1 MKGGASTLRKQPKP
15 KAKPAKPCGKLGTG
29 YWPDHCPDCG
39 GAMTFIIS
47 RAVEHTTRKCTR
59 RDCARVVTAAQAIGS
74 TSSQRTFP
82 RPPGY
87 GDEGKEIDP
96 QTTGDQANP

>member
-1 MKGGASTLRKQPKP
+1 MKRGAATTSRKQPKP
-15 KAKPAKPCGKLGTG
+15 SKPRGKLGTG

-39 GAMTFIIS
+39 GAMTFVIS

-59 RDCARVVTAAQAIGS
+59 RDCARIVTAAQAIGG
-74 TSSQRTFP
+74 TSRQRTFP

-87 GDEGKEIDP
+87 DDQGDGSNP
-96 QTTGDQANP
+96 QTTGDQSNR